1 MEEQS
6 KNWSEINK
14 DLTNLTKKIKSNL
27 SQDSLID
34 DLKESLNEIIES
46 TSEIF
51 NSLTNSIES
60 TIKDEDIRRETND
73 IISNSFNELKKSYL
87 NIENNISFSNK
98 FEEE

>member
-1 MEEQS
+1 MEEQP

-27 SQDSLID
+27 SQDNLVD
-34 DLKESLNEIIES
+34 DLKESLSEIIES

-51 NSLTNSIES
+51 NGLTNSIES
-60 TIKDEDIRRETND
+60 TIKDEDIKRETND
-73 IISNSFNELKKSYL
+73 IISNSFNELKKTLLS
-87 NIENNISFSNK
+87 IQNNISFSNK

>member
-14 DLTNLTKKIKSNL
+14 DLNDLTKKIKSNL
-27 SQDSLID
+27 SQDNLID

-51 NSLTNSIES
+51 NSVTN
-60 TIKDEDIRRETND
+60 
-73 IISNSFNELKKSYL
+73 
-87 NIENNISFSNK
+87 
-98 FEEE
+98 

>member
-14 DLTNLTKKIKSNL
+14 DLNNLTKKIKSNL
-27 SQDSLID
+27 SQDNLID

-87 NIENNISFSNK
+87 SIENNILFSNK